1 MVEPFSSILHQILLN
16 LMQNSRKFTIRIM
29 ETWDFEI
36 LTISCGT
43 ILREK
48 VVKIV
53 DTHM

>member
-1 MVEPFSSILHQILLN
+1 MFEPFLSILHQDRQN
-16 LMQNSRKFTIRIM
+16 LTQNSHKFAIGII

-36 LTISCGT
+36 LTLSCDM

-53 DTHM
+53 DIGT